1 MYTRK
6 ISKCT
11 RFRNLHLRVDGERAL
26 IPVISFSNFLLTLR
40 VDGDRALEI
49 VSFFKFS
56 SLVLL
61 IRVMTSRNFRVR
73 SVA

>member
-11 RFRNLHLRVDGERAL
+11 IFRNLYLRVDGEKAL
-26 IPVISFSNFLLTLR
+26 VPVISFSNFLLTLQ
-40 VDGDRALEI
+40 VDADRALEI
-49 VSFFKFS
+49 VSFSNFS